1 MEFIFGI
8 IGILIAI
15 AIINFIWNLIFTI
28 IGSIFGK
35 GASAAKA
42 AVKTAKD
49 GTSFKENF
57 KDEDYQ
63 LGPLECKGTD
73 VDFKLDSGKVLKGL
87 NLQIR
92 GVINASE
99 TAQDLAI
106 VVSFFDIT
114 DKDGYDNPILASVT
128 DLRESDS
135 MAMMLKIPIDNV
147 QPYTG
152 YIKWVGLHN
161 IYPDFMI
168 GQKKGKRKIKAL
180 IRVIPNNELSINSI
194 NYGLHTD
201 GLVICSSAS
210 FDFNF
215 TLKETGYEE
224 ARENYFKIRA
234 AFVEFGV
241 LMAFADGNLDA
252 SEGNTIKDWIKYQ
265 IDVAAE
271 DKKDELKTLLNK
283 TLKDSFESAKSGEL
297 ILETQL
303 KKFKKITTDA
313 SSFGLVEFI
322 MDVSGADGEMSSAE
336 LKVANSI
343 AKALKISMDDMK
355 SITDKTL
362 LKTDQEMKSEGDL
375 ENLLGITDDM
385 TNPQIKKLLN
395 DEFKKWN
402 GRIQALEDG
411 DQKDKAQNM
420 LNIIADARKKYG

>member
-1 MEFIFGI
+1 MGILSGI
-8 IGILIAI
+8 IGSL
-15 AIINFIWNLIFTI
+15 
-28 IGSIFGK
+28 K
-35 GASAAKA
+35 GAVSA
-42 AVKTAKD
+42 
-49 GTSFKENF
+49 E
-57 KDEDYQ
+57 EDQ
-63 LGPLECKGTD
+63 LGRLECKGTD
-73 VDFKLDSGKVLKGL
+73 VDFKLDSGMVLKGL
-87 NLQIR
+87 NLQVR
-92 GVINASE
+92 GVVNESE
-99 TAQDLAI
+99 TAQNLAI
-106 VVSFFDIT
+106 VVSFFEIT
-114 DKDGYDNPILASVT
+114 KEDGFDKPILSSVT
-128 DLRESDS
+128 DLREPNS
-135 MAMMLKIPIDNV
+135 MAMMLKIPIDTV
-147 QPYTG
+147 QPYSGSIEWTS
-152 YIKWVGLHN
+152 LHN

-168 GQKKGKRKIKAL
+168 GQKKGKRKIRAL
-180 IRVIPNNELSINSI
+180 IRVIPNNELSINAI
-194 NYGLHTD
+194 NYGKHTE
-201 GLVICSSAS
+201 GLVICSGTE

-343 AKALKISMDDMK
+343 AKALKISMNDLK

-362 LKTDQEMKSEGDL
+362 LNTNQEMNSEGDL

-385 TNPQIKKLLN
+385 TKPKIKKLLN

-411 DQKDKAQNM
+411 DEKDKAQNM

>member
-1 MEFIFGI
+1 MELVEIIFRIGGVFLFWWFISSLFRK
-8 IGILIAI
+8 
-15 AIINFIWNLIFTI
+15 
-28 IGSIFGK
+28 GS
-35 GASAAKA
+35 SATKA
-42 AVKTAKD
+42 AVKSVKSEKT
-49 GTSFKENF
+49 FKEEY
-57 KDEDYQ
+57 DDQEYE
-63 LGPLECKGTD
+63 LGPLECKASD
-73 VDFKLDSGKVLKGL
+73 VNYKCDSGKVLKGL

-92 GVINASE
+92 GVINTSE
-99 TAQDLAI
+99 TTQNL
-106 VVSFFDIT
+106 VVVASFFDIT
-114 DKDGYDNPILASVT
+114 DKDDFNKPILSSVT
-128 DLRESDS
+128 DLRELNS
-135 MAMMLKIPIDNV
+135 ATMMLRTPFDNV
-147 QPYTG
+147 EPHAG
-152 YIKWVGLHN
+152 FIKWAN
-161 IYPDFMI
+161 MFDIYPDFMI
-168 GQKKGKRKIKAL
+168 GQKKGKRKIKAFF
-180 IRVIPNNELSINSI
+180 RVIPKNELSIKSI

-201 GLVICSSAS
+201 GLVIFSSAEFV
-210 FDFNF
+210 FDFS
-215 TLKETGYEE
+215 LKEIGYEE
-224 ARENYFKIRA
+224 ARKNYFKIRA

-252 SEGNTIKDWIKYQ
+252 SEGNTIKDWIEYQ
-265 IDVAAE
+265 IHIADE

-283 TLKDSFESAKSGEL
+283 ALKDSFESAKSGEL

-322 MDVSGADGEMSSAE
+322 MGVSGADGEMSSAE

-385 TNPQIKKLLN
+385 TKPQIKKLLN

-411 DQKDKAQNM
+411 DEKDKAQNM
-420 LNIIADARKKYG
+420 LNIIADARKKHG

>member
-1 MEFIFGI
+1 MGILSGI
-8 IGILIAI
+8 IGSL
-15 AIINFIWNLIFTI
+15 
-28 IGSIFGK
+28 K
-35 GASAAKA
+35 GALS
-42 AVKTAKD
+42 
-49 GTSFKENF
+49 
-57 KDEDYQ
+57 DEEDQ

-87 NLQIR
+87 SLQVR
-92 GVINASE
+92 GVVNESE
-99 TAQDLAI
+99 TAQNLAI

-114 DKDGYDNPILASVT
+114 KKDDFDKPILSSVT
-128 DLRESDS
+128 DLREPNS
-135 MAMMLKIPIDNV
+135 MAMMLKIPIDIA
-147 QPYTG
+147 QPYSG
-152 YIKWVGLHN
+152 SIEWVSLHN

-180 IRVIPNNELSINSI
+180 IRVIPNNELSINAI
-194 NYGLHTD
+194 NYGRHTE
-201 GLVICSSAS
+201 GLAICSGTE

-224 ARENYFKIRA
+224 ARENYFKLRA
-234 AFVEFGV
+234 AYVEFGI

-265 IDVAAE
+265 IDVTAE
-271 DKKDELKTLLNK
+271 DNKDELKTLLNK
-283 TLKDSFESAKSGEL
+283 TLKDSFEAAKSGEL
-297 ILETQL
+297 SLEKQL

-313 SSFGLVEFI
+313 NSFGLIEFI

-343 AKALKISMDDMK
+343 AKALKISMDDLK
-355 SITDKTL
+355 SITDKTIL
-362 LKTDQEMKSEGDL
+362 NTNQEINSEGGL

-385 TNPQIKKLLN
+385 TKPQIKKLLN

-411 DQKDKAQNM
+411 DEKDKAQSM